1 MGRTGSKDPGA
12 SGETNGIGF
21 FVPAGRRRPVALRSL
36 LRPAR
41 KDDSSMEA
49 LYTSTALVALAE
61 MGDKTQ
67 LLAMLLATRFRK
79 PVPIISG
86 ILFATL
92 ANHFLAALVGHSIAG
107 VLTQDWFRYAVA
119 LSFIAMAAWTL
130 VPDTIDEDAPLKAPS
145 KAGVFVTTLVAFFL
159 VEMGDKTQV
168 ATVALG
174 ARFENVFAVTAGTT
188 LGMMIANVPA
198 VLFGEA
204 LAKRVP
210 MRALQVGAA
219 LLFLALGLWML
230 AGLQGWV

>member
-1 MGRTGSKDPGA
+1 
-12 SGETNGIGF
+12 
-21 FVPAGRRRPVALRSL
+21 
-36 LRPAR
+36 
-41 KDDSSMEA
+41 MEA
-49 LYTSTALVALAE
+49 LFTSTALVALAE

-79 PVPIISG
+79 PVPIIFG
-86 ILFATL
+86 ILIATI
-92 ANHFLAALVGHSIAG
+92 ANHFLAALLGHSIAG

-130 VPDTIDEDAPLKAPS
+130 VPDKIDEDAPLRAPS
-145 KAGVFVTTLVAFFL
+145 KAGVFLTTLVAFFL

-168 ATVALG
+168 ATIALG
-174 ARFENVFAVTAGTT
+174 ARFDNLIAVTTGTT

-204 LAKRVP
+204 LARKVP

-219 LLFLALGLWML
+219 LLFLLLGLWMIADL
-230 AGLQGWV
+230 VGWVG